1 LAKKRNAELHTEF
14 DATVANNRKLV
25 KQAQEIFG
33 APLEAAEK
41 KMNELEAEMQV
52 TNIQCIE
59 LEEQIR

>member
-1 LAKKRNAELHTEF
+1 MEF